1 MAFKIISPVTPEEL
15 EDYYNLRWEV
25 LRAPWGKERGSEKD
39 NEEATSIHFSVIDF
53 KSHTVGVCRLQK
65 VDEATGQIRFM
76 AIHPDFEGKG
86 IGTMLLTKVE
96 DSAKVMGLTQIQLQA
111 RENAVPFYSKNGY
124 VLVEKTFLL
133 FDKIQH
139 YLMKKEI

>member
-1 MAFKIISPVTPEEL
+1 MELQIISPATADEL
-15 EDYYNLRWEV
+15 AAYYNLRWEV

-39 NEEATSIHFSVIDF
+39 NDEAGAFHFSIIDA
-53 KSHTVGVCRLQK
+53 KRNTIGVCRLQK
-65 VDEATGQIRFM
+65 VDAVTGQIRFM
-76 AIHPDFEGKG
+76 AVHPDFEGKG